1 MDYCG
6 TGIGVTKC
14 SCPGEFSD
22 AQYAAENYS
31 PAGAWT
37 LRDGTLEPSRSDW
50 NKSHEVFMPGRIF
63 RCAICS

>member
-37 LRDGTLEPSRSDW
+37 LRDGTLEPSRSDLIRRY
-50 NKSHEVFMPGRIF
+50 NEQDEGSGSVFE
-63 RCAICS
+63 